1 MGARVSVPERTAEQ
15 RSAALDR
22 ALAARRDRA
31 QLRADLKAGTVDG
44 RALIADA
51 AHDDRW
57 RQVRVRWLLE
67 SLPGIGPARA
77 ERLLDVC
84 SIAPTRRLG
93 GVSERQRQA
102 LLAELDRAAR

>member
-1 MGARVSVPERTAEQ
+1 MSVPERTAEQ

-31 QLRADLKAGTVDG
+31 RLRTDLKAGLVDG
-44 RALIADA
+44 RQLIADA

-57 RQVRVRWLLE
+57 HQVRVRWLLE

-77 ERLLDVC
+77 ERLIEAC

-93 GVSERQRQA
+93 GVSDRQRRA
-102 LLAELDRAAR
+102 LLAELDRGGR